1 VSMQRLGTELVS
13 LMQNNK
19 GYRRIYAFDH
29 NASYYMRNTSYK
41 VKTRCKK
48 TCFDLFSRVS

>member
-1 VSMQRLGTELVS
+1 
-13 LMQNNK
+13 
-19 GYRRIYAFDH
+19 
-29 NASYYMRNTSYK
+29 